1 MVFIYGENFK
11 GRFIIMFGKLWSAC
25 LHKKTV
31 SSRKKMFWQLK
42 ILMVGLPRIGSF
54 SHKSFETFVKVQNYI
69 IGLFSGLTQAVLL
82 VHVTPLFAFCTYIT
96 IHFFLSGFM
105 MSTTF
110 LINWIHNMALPLLS
124 DINEILFCYQFLHEI
139 IFKYYFIDFLSI
151 QND

>member
-1 MVFIYGENFK
+1 MISYVCNVTFITQYVKITSQILPEYLDIYCDISKNGMHLWKNFK

-82 VHVTPLFAFCTYIT
+82 VHVTPLFAFCTYII
-96 IHFFLSGFM
+96 IHFFLSG
-105 MSTTF
+105 
-110 LINWIHNMALPLLS
+110 L
-124 DINEILFCYQFLHEI
+124 
-139 IFKYYFIDFLSI
+139 
-151 QND
+151 

>member
-1 MVFIYGENFK
+1 MFVMLLSLHNRYTSQILPEYLDIYSDISKNGIHLWKNFK

-82 VHVTPLFAFCTYIT
+82 VHVTPLFAFCTYII
-96 IHFFLSGFM
+96 IHFFSFRFM

-110 LINWIHNMALPLLS
+110 LRN
-124 DINEILFCYQFLHEI
+124 
-139 IFKYYFIDFLSI
+139 
-151 QND
+151 